1 MEKHNPEQLT
11 APAGMAGQAAQQK
24 RNQRQGPAGAQN
36 QVENG
41 GSSRTAGAGDGA
53 VGRNQQ
59 GQSQRNYP
67 QTETISCP
75 FDLHQYKTVSASDIH
90 YKPVAVENITSSKD
104 LYLTVSTSTIQV
116 EHLNSWRW
124 WWRINEIKKWK
135 KDNQIIKAI
144 LWHQTIGMQN
154 ALREDW
160 CRADDT
166 VTLYSLLEA
175 TFYHLF
181 LTAWFVLLVFIGPHW
196 IGGARKIQSITVMVL
211 WRAWGSKGSA
221 LYYCLINLCY
231 CLSAGLPLLLKLAI

>member
-1 MEKHNPEQLT
+1 MEKHNPEQLS
-11 APAGMAGQAAQQK
+11 APAVMAGQAAQQK

-36 QVENG
+36 QVENANG
-41 GSSRTAGAGDGA
+41 GSSRTAGVGDGA

-75 FDLHQYKTVSASDIH
+75 YDLHQYKTVSASDIH

-135 KDNQIIKAI
+135 KENQIIKAI

-154 ALREDW
+154 TLREDW
-160 CRADDT
+160 CRPDDALSHCT
-166 VTLYSLLEA
+166 VY
-175 TFYHLF
+175 
-181 LTAWFVLLVFIGPHW
+181 
-196 IGGARKIQSITVMVL
+196 
-211 WRAWGSKGSA
+211 WR
-221 LYYCLINLCY
+221 LHFTIFF
-231 CLSAGLPLLLKLAI
+231 LLLDLFCLFSSVPTE